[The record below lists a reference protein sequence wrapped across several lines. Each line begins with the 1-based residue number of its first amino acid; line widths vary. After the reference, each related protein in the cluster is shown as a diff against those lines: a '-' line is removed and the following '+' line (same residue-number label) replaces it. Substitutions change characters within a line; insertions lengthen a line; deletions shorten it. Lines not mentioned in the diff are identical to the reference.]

1 MKTVIILI
9 LFVGMFLIIQ
19 GVFEEKLRAV
29 EGNKQVVYKFIPRT
43 YYEEQ
48 LDNDLTSKVAPMF
61 NKTAPWFDRN
71 VGEALLPDKNM
82 TST

>member
-1 MKTVIILI
+1 MKTVVILI

-19 GVFEEKLRAV
+19 GVFEEKLKAV

-48 LDNDLTSKVAPMF
+48 LENDLTSKVSPMF
-61 NKTAPWFDRN
+61 NKVGPWFDRN
-71 VGEALLPDKNM
+71 VGESMLPDKNVKQ
-82 TST
+82 